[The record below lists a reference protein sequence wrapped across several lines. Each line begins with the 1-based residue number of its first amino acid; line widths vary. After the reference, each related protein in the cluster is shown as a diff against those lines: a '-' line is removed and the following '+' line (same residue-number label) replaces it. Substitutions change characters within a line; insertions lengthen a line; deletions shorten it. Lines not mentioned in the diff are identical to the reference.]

1 MLQGLILSLVHLND
15 EAYQFVLYREFKSW
29 FGEPHREDQ
38 DKRRKSTAFELM
50 TAQLSVDLIYTI
62 LYSITEH
69 TVGIKKSAEFKSY

>member
-1 MLQGLILSLVHLND
+1 L
-15 EAYQFVLYREFKSW
+15 KSW

-38 DKRRKSTAFELM
+38 DKKRKSTAFELM

-69 TVGIKKSAEFKSY
+69 TVGIKKSAEFK